1 MKEATY
7 LNGGIGDRP
16 CGHFAVHPEFGRN
29 RWAFRGLFFTPSAG
43 LRLRW
48 PLGYIDVPLCR

>member
-7 LNGGIGDRP
+7 LYGCIGDCL
-16 CGHFAVHPEFGRN
+16 CGHFAIHPEFGCD
-29 RWAFRGLFFTPSAG
+29 RWAFRGLFFMPSVG
-43 LRLRW
+43 LRVRW